1 MSSSIDS
8 ISSRHTFALHAFPK
22 ANGLTHSS
30 GTKDSPSA
38 EANHFAVLAAVAL
51 ITSGFGAAGVADVT
65 SSEPS
70 FAKSDNAPVNQVSG
84 GGTVD
89 VPAGRST
96 YTFHA
101 SKNGANEVKGG
112 FQLHFSSVD
121 VNVSGDVTCLIVN
134 GNFARMT
141 GVVTNSSNETLMAT
155 GTRLHWQAVDNGEEA
170 TPSRIA

>member
-1 MSSSIDS
+1 M
-8 ISSRHTFALHAFPK
+8 K
-22 ANGLTHSS
+22 A
-30 GTKDSPSA
+30 K
-38 EANHFAVLAAVAL
+38 HFAVLAAVAL
-51 ITSGFGAAGVADVT
+51 ITSGCGAAGVADVT
-65 SSEPS
+65 SIEPS

-96 YTFHA
+96 YAFHA

-112 FQLHFSSVD
+112 FQLHFSSID
-121 VNVSGDVTCLIVN
+121 ANVSGDVTCLIVN

-155 GTRLHWQAVDNGEEA
+155 GTVLHWQARDNGEGSNALPDRVTAYHLVGNSAFCNHAPQA
-170 TPSRIA
+170 TNEWSNGNVQIK